1 MKKFSIRTLLV
12 LVLALVLVFSL
23 VACGDKNDGG
33 GGTPTPPPTPAE
45 YTSQEYFTNLWN
57 LSKGIGSEAIAAN
70 DNLAVHADLSLAL
83 ATESNAGKVYQKVDL
98 GFSID
103 LVLDKSAKAATSES
117 QTALKVRV
125 YDPTDNETW
134 VTLYAFMSDPT
145 CIFVDYAGQNIKI
158 PFNYRNAEL
167 SARLDQF
174 LTQDKVIVLNKNNP
188 EKREEL
194 TIAQLIEK
202 FTSDMGADWDLNK
215 LIDRVV
221 SLLGINLK
229 ETIGKFQSTLDGFG
243 FTQDKLF
250 DAQGKLDV
258 KGILTTDL
266 GASLFEK
273 TSVTTNG
280 DTKTYYTQIQS
291 GILKTVVGM
300 VPGFIKD
307 IDLSEITSLVGDLT
321 KIGLTYNE
329 KNGEIDGFGIKLSLG
344 NVAANDPTSKVTTKV
359 FPTISININELS
371 FRKATGNDVT
381 MATARENYKTDVA
394 LDMGVTVDVS
404 GIVLDGQLSLT
415 LKGKVDLWNTT
426 NNETAAVAALS
437 YQPKDGAKVDIVK
450 ASFANGTLAVTV
462 NQNAKIG
469 EVPIAKTLV
478 NLFGD
483 HAYNMIAKLLV
494 NNAGATNAL
503 NNLAKV
509 MFTDEAH
516 RELNPNFVGAAWKNI
531 DIVTPIQNWLDKL
544 NPFKLPVKTDANTV
558 ADAKQVV
565 PFKNIATTIKYAI
578 AFITTPDNN
587 LVIALDNIN
596 KNVVKIGKLWD
607 TNMSESGNVDEI
619 IKKDNGNWI
628 PDIKGLLKLAGLN
641 ISGGKDVT
649 AEDIAMFRNVEREKY
664 KLAVL
669 AGIAVSPEEIKAEK
683 AIAGNENKTD
693 PELTDIIKNKK
704 YAEMTAEQI
713 DAAIVAAKG
722 TNGVTAVRFAGKSDD
737 EVKALIKAD
746 RDYLT
751 SVMACSAKVVLDMS
765 WENGAL
771 VTVEANVKQ
780 ASVKVTAY
788 VKASTF
794 VATDYTD
801 LAKDVTSETA
811 GWFVLEF

>member
-33 GGTPTPPPTPAE
+33 GDKPTPPPTPAE

-167 SARLDQF
+167 SKRLDQF

-229 ETIGKFQSTLDGFG
+229 ETIGKIQSILDNFG

-258 KGILTTDL
+258 KGILTTDI
-266 GASLFEK
+266 GAALFEK
-273 TSVTTNG
+273 TSATTNG
-280 DTKTYYTQIQS
+280 DTKTYYTQISS
-291 GILKTVVGM
+291 GVLGM
-300 VPGFIKD
+300 VGSALPSLIQGT
-307 IDLSEITSLVGDLT
+307 DLSEISSLVSSAT

-329 KNGEIDGFGIKLSLG
+329 KNGEIDGFGIKLSLT
-344 NVAANDPTSKVTTKV
+344 NITANDPTSKVTTKV
-359 FPTISININELS
+359 FPTLSININELS

-404 GIVLDGQLSLT
+404 GIVLDATAMDARNGNRFSAIAGLDNIVLDGQLSLT

-426 NNETAAVAALS
+426 NNETAAIAALS

-450 ASFANGTLAVTV
+450 ASFVNGTLAVTV
-462 NQNAKIG
+462 NQDAKIG

-494 NNAGATNAL
+494 NNEGATAAL

-607 TNMSESGNVDEI
+607 TNMSESGNVDSI
-619 IKKDNGNWI
+619 LAKDTGNWTA
-628 PDIKGLLKLAGLN
+628 DLAKLFKL
-641 ISGGKDVT
+641 SGAEYTDAKTFLTTVLGGSGK
-649 AEDIAMFRNVEREKY
+649 
-664 KLAVL
+664 
-669 AGIAVSPEEIKAEK
+669 
-683 AIAGNENKTD
+683 
-693 PELTDIIKNKK
+693 LT
-704 YAEMTAEQI
+704 
-713 DAAIVAAKG
+713 
-722 TNGVTAVRFAGKSDD
+722 
-737 EVKALIKAD
+737 
-746 RDYLT
+746 
-751 SVMACSAKVVLDMS
+751 LDMS

-771 VTVEANVKQ
+771 VAVEANVKQ

>member
-23 VACGDKNDGG
+23 VACGDKNPDDGG
-33 GGTPTPPPTPAE
+33 DTPTPPPTPTE

-57 LSKGIGSEAIAAN
+57 LSKGIGSEAIAAS

-83 ATESNAGKVYQKVDL
+83 ATESNAGKVYQKVDV

-103 LVLDKSAKAATSES
+103 LVLDKSDKAATSES

-134 VTLYAFMSDPT
+134 VTLYVFMSDPT

-174 LTQDKVIVLNKNNP
+174 LTEDKVIVLNKNNA
-188 EKREEL
+188 ERREEL

-221 SLLGINLK
+221 SLLGIDLK
-229 ETIGKFQSTLDGFG
+229 ETISKFQTTLDGFG

-273 TSVTTNG
+273 SSVTTNG

-344 NVAANDPTSKVTTKV
+344 NVTANDPTNKVTTKV

-371 FRKATGNDVT
+371 FRKATGNDIT
-381 MATARENYKTDVA
+381 MATARDNYTKDVA

-404 GIVLDGQLSLT
+404 GIVLDATAMDARNDNRFSAIAGLDNIVLDGQLSLT

-437 YQPKDGAKVDIVK
+437 YQPKDGTKVDIVK

-462 NQNAKIG
+462 NQDAKIG
-469 EVPIAKTLV
+469 EVPVAKTLV

-483 HAYNMIAKLLV
+483 HAYNMIAGLLA
-494 NNAGATNAL
+494 NNEGATNAL

-516 RELNPNFVGAAWKNI
+516 RELNPDFVGAAWKNI

-544 NPFKLPVKTDANTV
+544 NPFKLPVKTDADT
-558 ADAKQVV
+558 AAEGTPI
-565 PFKNIATTIKYAI
+565 PFKNVATTIKYAI
-578 AFITTPDNN
+578 AYITTPDNN

-596 KNVVKIGKLWD
+596 KNVTKIGGLWD
-607 TNMSESGNVDEI
+607 TNMTESGNVDSI
-619 IKKDNGNWI
+619 LAKDTGNWTT
-628 PDIKGLLKLAGLN
+628 DLAKLFKL
-641 ISGGKDVT
+641 SGAEYTDAKSFLTTVLGGSGK
-649 AEDIAMFRNVEREKY
+649 
-664 KLAVL
+664 
-669 AGIAVSPEEIKAEK
+669 
-683 AIAGNENKTD
+683 
-693 PELTDIIKNKK
+693 LT
-704 YAEMTAEQI
+704 
-713 DAAIVAAKG
+713 
-722 TNGVTAVRFAGKSDD
+722 
-737 EVKALIKAD
+737 
-746 RDYLT
+746 
-751 SVMACSAKVVLDMS
+751 LDMS
-765 WENGAL
+765 WANGA
-771 VTVEANVKQ
+771 VASVEANVAQ
-780 ASVKVTAY
+780 ASVKITAY

-794 VATDYTD
+794 VAADYVD

>member
-23 VACGDKNDGG
+23 VACGDKNPDDGG
-33 GGTPTPPPTPAE
+33 DTPTPPPTPTE

-57 LSKGIGSEAIAAN
+57 LSKGIGSEAIAAS

-83 ATESNAGKVYQKVDL
+83 ATESNAGKVYQKVDV

-103 LVLDKSAKAATSES
+103 LVLDKSDKAATSES

-134 VTLYAFMSDPT
+134 VTLYVFMSDPT

-174 LTQDKVIVLNKNNP
+174 LTEDKVIVLNKNNE

-221 SLLGINLK
+221 SLLGIDLK
-229 ETIGKFQSTLDGFG
+229 ETISKFQTTLDGFG

-273 TSVTTNG
+273 SSVTTNG

-291 GILKTVVGM
+291 RILKTVVGM

-344 NVAANDPTSKVTTKV
+344 NVTANDPTNKVTTKV

-371 FRKATGNDVT
+371 FRKATGNDIT
-381 MATARENYKTDVA
+381 MATARNSYTKDVA

-404 GIVLDGQLSLT
+404 GIVLDATAMDARNDNRFSAIAGLDNIVLDGQLSLT

-437 YQPKDGAKVDIVK
+437 YQPKGGTKVDIVK

-462 NQNAKIG
+462 NQDAKIG
-469 EVPIAKTLV
+469 DVPVAKTLV

-483 HAYNMIAKLLV
+483 YAYNMIAGLLA
-494 NNAGATNAL
+494 NNEGATNAL

-516 RELNPNFVGAAWKNI
+516 RELNPDFVGAAWKNI
-531 DIVTPIQNWLDKL
+531 DIVTPIQNWLDKH
-544 NPFKLPVKTDANTV
+544 NPFKLPVKTDADT
-558 ADAKQVV
+558 AAEGTPI
-565 PFKNIATTIKYAI
+565 PFKNVATTIKYAI
-578 AFITTPDNN
+578 AYITTPDNN

-596 KNVVKIGKLWD
+596 KNVTKIGGLWD
-607 TNMSESGNVDEI
+607 TNMTESGNVDSI
-619 IKKDNGNWI
+619 LAKDTGNWTA
-628 PDIKGLLKLAGLN
+628 DLAKLFNL
-641 ISGGKDVT
+641 SGAKYTDAKSFLTTVLGGSGK
-649 AEDIAMFRNVEREKY
+649 
-664 KLAVL
+664 
-669 AGIAVSPEEIKAEK
+669 
-683 AIAGNENKTD
+683 
-693 PELTDIIKNKK
+693 LT
-704 YAEMTAEQI
+704 
-713 DAAIVAAKG
+713 
-722 TNGVTAVRFAGKSDD
+722 
-737 EVKALIKAD
+737 
-746 RDYLT
+746 
-751 SVMACSAKVVLDMS
+751 LDMS
-765 WENGAL
+765 WANGA
-771 VTVEANVKQ
+771 VASVEANVAQ
-780 ASVKVTAY
+780 ASVKITAY

-794 VATDYTD
+794 VAADYVD

>member
-23 VACGDKNDGG
+23 VACGDKKPDDGG
-33 GGTPTPPPTPAE
+33 DKPTPPPTPTE
-45 YTSQEYFTNLWN
+45 YTSQEYFENLWN

-103 LVLDKSAKAATSES
+103 LVLDKSEKAATGES

-134 VTLYAFMSDPT
+134 VTLYVFMSDPT

-158 PFNYRNAEL
+158 PFNYRNTEL
-167 SARLDQF
+167 SARLNQF

-194 TIAQLIEK
+194 TIAQLVEK

-229 ETIGKFQSTLDGFG
+229 ETIGKIQSILDGFG

-258 KGILTTDL
+258 KGILTTDI

-273 TSVTTNG
+273 TSATTNG
-280 DTKTYYTQIQS
+280 DTKTYYTQISS
-291 GILKTVVGM
+291 GVLGM
-300 VPGFIKD
+300 VGSALPSLIQGT
-307 IDLSEITSLVGDLT
+307 DLSEISSLVNSAT

-329 KNGEIDGFGIKLSLG
+329 KNGEIDGFGIKLSLA
-344 NVAANDPTSKVTTKV
+344 NVTANDPTGKVPTKV
-359 FPTISININELS
+359 FPTLSININELS

-404 GIVLDGQLSLT
+404 GIVLDATAMDARNGNRFSAIEGLDNIVLDGQLSLT
-415 LKGKVDLWNTT
+415 LKGKVDLWNAT

-462 NQNAKIG
+462 NHDAKIDNIP
-469 EVPIAKTLV
+469 VAKTLV

-483 HAYNMIAKLLV
+483 HAYNMIAKLLA
-494 NNAGATNAL
+494 NNEGATNAL

-516 RELNPNFVGAAWKNI
+516 RELNPAFVGAAWKNI

-544 NPFKLPVKTDANTV
+544 NPFKLPVKPEADTV

-607 TNMSESGNVDEI
+607 TNMSESGNVDSI
-619 IKKDNGNWI
+619 LAKDTGNWTA
-628 PDIKGLLKLAGLN
+628 DLAKLFKL
-641 ISGGKDVT
+641 SG
-649 AEDIAMFRNVEREKY
+649 AEYTDAKTF
-664 KLAVL
+664 LTAVL
-669 AGIAVSPEEIKAEK
+669 GGSGK
-683 AIAGNENKTD
+683 
-693 PELTDIIKNKK
+693 LT
-704 YAEMTAEQI
+704 
-713 DAAIVAAKG
+713 
-722 TNGVTAVRFAGKSDD
+722 
-737 EVKALIKAD
+737 
-746 RDYLT
+746 
-751 SVMACSAKVVLDMS
+751 LDMS

-771 VTVEANVKQ
+771 VAVEANVKQ

>member
-33 GGTPTPPPTPAE
+33 GDKPTPPPTPAE

-167 SARLDQF
+167 SKRLDQF

-229 ETIGKFQSTLDGFG
+229 ETIGKIQSILDNFG

-258 KGILTTDL
+258 KGILTTDI
-266 GASLFEK
+266 GAALFEK
-273 TSVTTNG
+273 TSATTNG
-280 DTKTYYTQIQS
+280 DTKTYYTQISS
-291 GILKTVVGM
+291 GVLGM
-300 VPGFIKD
+300 VGSALPSLIQGT
-307 IDLSEITSLVGDLT
+307 DLSEISSLVSSAT

-329 KNGEIDGFGIKLSLG
+329 KNGEIDGFGIKLSLT
-344 NVAANDPTSKVTTKV
+344 NITANDPTSKVTTKV
-359 FPTISININELS
+359 FPTLSININELS

-404 GIVLDGQLSLT
+404 GIVLDATAMDARNGNRFSAIAGLDNIVLDGQLSLT

-426 NNETAAVAALS
+426 NNETAAIAALS

-462 NQNAKIG
+462 NQDAKIG

-494 NNAGATNAL
+494 NNTGATTAL

-607 TNMSESGNVDEI
+607 TNMSESGNVDSI
-619 IKKDNGNWI
+619 LAKDTGNWTA
-628 PDIKGLLKLAGLN
+628 DLAKLFKL
-641 ISGGKDVT
+641 SGAEYTDAKTFLTTVLGGSGK
-649 AEDIAMFRNVEREKY
+649 
-664 KLAVL
+664 
-669 AGIAVSPEEIKAEK
+669 
-683 AIAGNENKTD
+683 
-693 PELTDIIKNKK
+693 LT
-704 YAEMTAEQI
+704 
-713 DAAIVAAKG
+713 
-722 TNGVTAVRFAGKSDD
+722 
-737 EVKALIKAD
+737 
-746 RDYLT
+746 
-751 SVMACSAKVVLDMS
+751 LDMS

-794 VATDYTD
+794 VKTDYTD

>member
-23 VACGDKNDGG
+23 VACGDKKPDDGG
-33 GGTPTPPPTPAE
+33 DKPTPPPTPTE
-45 YTSQEYFTNLWN
+45 YTSQEYFENLWN
-57 LSKGIGSEAIAAN
+57 LSKGIGSEAIAAS

-103 LVLDKSAKAATSES
+103 LVLDKSDKAATSES

-134 VTLYAFMSDPT
+134 VTLYVFMSDPT

-158 PFNYRNAEL
+158 PFNYRNTEL
-167 SARLDQF
+167 SARLNQF

-194 TIAQLIEK
+194 TIAQLVEK

-258 KGILTTDL
+258 KGILTTDI

-273 TSVTTNG
+273 TSATTNG
-280 DTKTYYTQIQS
+280 DTKTYYTQISS
-291 GILKTVVGM
+291 GVLGM
-300 VPGFIKD
+300 VGSALPSLIQGT
-307 IDLSEITSLVGDLT
+307 DLSEISSLVNSAT

-329 KNGEIDGFGIKLSLG
+329 KNGEIDGFGIKLSLA
-344 NVAANDPTSKVTTKV
+344 NVTANDPTSKVTTKV
-359 FPTISININELS
+359 FPTLSININELS

-404 GIVLDGQLSLT
+404 GIVLDATAMDARNGNRFSAIEGLNNIVLDGQLSLT

-462 NQNAKIG
+462 NHDAKIDNIP
-469 EVPIAKTLV
+469 VAKTLV

-483 HAYNMIAKLLV
+483 HAYNMIAKLLA
-494 NNAGATNAL
+494 NNEGATNAL

-516 RELNPNFVGAAWKNI
+516 RELNPAFVGAAWKNI

-544 NPFKLPVKTDANTV
+544 NPFKLPVKPEADTV

-607 TNMSESGNVDEI
+607 TNMSESGNVDSI
-619 IKKDNGNWI
+619 LAKDTGNWTA
-628 PDIKGLLKLAGLN
+628 DLAKLFKL
-641 ISGGKDVT
+641 SG
-649 AEDIAMFRNVEREKY
+649 AEYTDAKTF
-664 KLAVL
+664 LTAVL
-669 AGIAVSPEEIKAEK
+669 GGSGK
-683 AIAGNENKTD
+683 
-693 PELTDIIKNKK
+693 LT
-704 YAEMTAEQI
+704 
-713 DAAIVAAKG
+713 
-722 TNGVTAVRFAGKSDD
+722 
-737 EVKALIKAD
+737 
-746 RDYLT
+746 
-751 SVMACSAKVVLDMS
+751 LDMS

-771 VTVEANVKQ
+771 VAVEANVKQ

>member
-23 VACGDKNDGG
+23 VACGDKNDDGG
-33 GGTPTPPPTPAE
+33 DKPTPPPTPAE

-300 VPGFIKD
+300 VPGFIKN

-371 FRKATGNDVT
+371 FRKATGNDIT
-381 MATARENYKTDVA
+381 MATALENYKTDVA

-404 GIVLDGQLSLT
+404 GIVLDATAMDARNGNRFSAIAGLNNIVLDGQLSLT
-415 LKGKVDLWNTT
+415 LKGKVDLWKTT
-426 NNETAAVAALS
+426 GNETTAIAALS

-462 NQNAKIG
+462 NQDAKIG

-494 NNAGATNAL
+494 NNEGATNAL

-516 RELNPNFVGAAWKNI
+516 RELNPAFVGAAWKNI

-544 NPFKLPVKTDANTV
+544 NPFKLPVKPEADTV

-607 TNMSESGNVDEI
+607 TNMSESGNVDSI
-619 IKKDNGNWI
+619 LAKDTGNWTA
-628 PDIKGLLKLAGLN
+628 DLAKLFKL
-641 ISGGKDVT
+641 SGAEYTDAKTFLTTVLGGSGK
-649 AEDIAMFRNVEREKY
+649 
-664 KLAVL
+664 
-669 AGIAVSPEEIKAEK
+669 
-683 AIAGNENKTD
+683 
-693 PELTDIIKNKK
+693 LT
-704 YAEMTAEQI
+704 
-713 DAAIVAAKG
+713 
-722 TNGVTAVRFAGKSDD
+722 
-737 EVKALIKAD
+737 
-746 RDYLT
+746 
-751 SVMACSAKVVLDMS
+751 LDMS

-801 LAKDVTSETA
+801 LAKDVTKDTA
-811 GWFVLEF
+811 GWFLLEFAA

>member
-1 MKKFSIRTLLV
+1 MK
-12 LVLALVLVFSL
+12 
-23 VACGDKNDGG
+23 
-33 GGTPTPPPTPAE
+33 
-45 YTSQEYFTNLWN
+45 
-57 LSKGIGSEAIAAN
+57 
-70 DNLAVHADLSLAL
+70 
-83 ATESNAGKVYQKVDL
+83 
-98 GFSID
+98 
-103 LVLDKSAKAATSES
+103 
-117 QTALKVRV
+117 
-125 YDPTDNETW
+125 
-134 VTLYAFMSDPT
+134 
-145 CIFVDYAGQNIKI
+145 
-158 PFNYRNAEL
+158 
-167 SARLDQF
+167 
-174 LTQDKVIVLNKNNP
+174 
-188 EKREEL
+188 
-194 TIAQLIEK
+194 
-202 FTSDMGADWDLNK
+202 
-215 LIDRVV
+215 
-221 SLLGINLK
+221 
-229 ETIGKFQSTLDGFG
+229 
-243 FTQDKLF
+243 
-250 DAQGKLDV
+250 
-258 KGILTTDL
+258 
-266 GASLFEK
+266 K

-300 VPGFIKD
+300 VPGFIKN

-404 GIVLDGQLSLT
+404 GIVLDATAMDARNGNRFSAIAGLDNIVLDGQLSLT
-415 LKGKVDLWNTT
+415 LKGKVDLWKTT
-426 NNETAAVAALS
+426 GNETTAIAALS

-462 NQNAKIG
+462 NQDAKIG

-531 DIVTPIQNWLDKL
+531 DIVTPIQNWLNKL

-607 TNMSESGNVDEI
+607 TNMSESGNVDSI
-619 IKKDNGNWI
+619 LTKDTGNWTA
-628 PDIKGLLKLAGLN
+628 DLAKLFKL
-641 ISGGKDVT
+641 SG
-649 AEDIAMFRNVEREKY
+649 AEYTDAKTF
-664 KLAVL
+664 LTAVL
-669 AGIAVSPEEIKAEK
+669 GGSGK
-683 AIAGNENKTD
+683 
-693 PELTDIIKNKK
+693 LT
-704 YAEMTAEQI
+704 
-713 DAAIVAAKG
+713 
-722 TNGVTAVRFAGKSDD
+722 
-737 EVKALIKAD
+737 
-746 RDYLT
+746 
-751 SVMACSAKVVLDMS
+751 LDMS